1 MSHRLRCRVLIG
13 PPAERSQDR
22 LSLASRAMATAATMI
37 RARNL
42 TGAARRYDFSSL
54 HPLMPHRRMTVTVR
68 DPSGFSRALYL
79 RAELIVTPSLVRF
92 CMIHAVAGVE
102 DRPEKP
108 GQTDIRRT
116 SSPQRRNAVVAPR
129 VTAGRTRT
137 AGLGLPLAEHRGR
150 LGPGYGGPA
159 RLGMAIYATAAV
171 IRMAR
176 RPFGSSW

>member
-1 MSHRLRCRVLIG
+1 
-13 PPAERSQDR
+13 
-22 LSLASRAMATAATMI
+22 MI

-42 TGAARRYDFSSL
+42 TGAARRYDVSSL
-54 HPLMPHRRMTVTVR
+54 HLLMPHRRMAVTVR
-68 DPSGFSRALYL
+68 DASEFSRALYL

-137 AGLGLPLAEHRGR
+137 AGLDR
-150 LGPGYGGPA
+150 
-159 RLGMAIYATAAV
+159 
-171 IRMAR
+171 
-176 RPFGSSW
+176 